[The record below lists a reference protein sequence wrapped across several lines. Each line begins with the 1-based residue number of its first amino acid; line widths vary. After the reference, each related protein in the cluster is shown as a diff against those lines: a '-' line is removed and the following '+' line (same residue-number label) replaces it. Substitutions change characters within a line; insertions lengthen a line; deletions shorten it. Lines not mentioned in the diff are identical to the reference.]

1 MKLAN
6 LPDID
11 FVDIDAATVEE
22 SLFSAYTAIT
32 GRTLKQADPIRL
44 FILFV
49 ADVIIRLLN
58 KINDTGKQNLLKY
71 STGGNLDN
79 LAANAWITRIPA
91 SAATTTMQVTLSGE
105 RSAETVI
112 PAGTRIS
119 PESNIYFATD
129 TALIIPAGETTGT
142 VAATC
147 LTVGTAG
154 NNYNAGEIDQVVDPV
169 PYVASMV
176 NLTKS
181 EGGADAESDDALR
194 ERIWEAP
201 EALSVAGPEG
211 AYKAKTKAI
220 NSAIV
225 DVDVYSPSAG
235 VVQIT
240 PLLTD
245 GTIPETELLAEV
257 EAALSAKEVRPL
269 TDNVV
274 AAAPTAVSYDVDAT
288 YYINADAD
296 ATAVQANVA
305 DAVAAYTAWQRAALG
320 RDINPSRLIQMLMS
334 VSGVKRVD
342 VTAPVFTE
350 VARTEVALADN
361 VSVTMA
367 GSEPE

>member
-1 MKLAN
+1 M
-6 LPDID
+6 PRE
-11 FVDIDAATVEE
+11 AAA
-22 SLFSAYTAIT
+22 S

-44 FILFV
+44 FILFI
-49 ADVIIRLLN
+49 ADIIIRLLN
-58 KINDTGKQNLLKY
+58 KINDTGKQNLYKY
-71 STGGNLDN
+71 SRGDNLDN

-201 EALSVAGPEG
+201 EALSAAGPEG

-220 NSAIV
+220 NEAIDKLIEQNPFEV
-225 DVDVYSPSAG
+225 PNARVADLIKWSINRN
-235 VVQIT
+235 VQDPKDAVEPT
-240 PLLTD
+240 EEQMKTM
-245 GTIPETELLAEV
+245 GPEAIREIKKHRILEFVAN
-257 EAALSAKEVRPL
+257 KEKIRP
-269 TDNVV
+269 
-274 AAAPTAVSYDVDAT
+274 AQAQVDARLQEMAKA
-288 YYINADAD
+288 YHIEFDDLKSHFRQSGRINQLREELRFQMAADFI
-296 ATAVQANVA
+296 VGIRP
-305 DAVAAYTAWQRAALG
+305 AAEE
-320 RDINPSRLIQMLMS
+320 S
-334 VSGVKRVD
+334 K
-342 VTAPVFTE
+342 
-350 VARTEVALADN
+350 
-361 VSVTMA
+361 
-367 GSEPE
+367 